1 MKPLHTLELAFRP
14 RHDEMGGGK
23 ELRDGL
29 SVVLQVDNTVWVA
42 NDESASLERLMLG
55 EGRTTGKWREAGQHR
70 QFALADYLRLPA
82 PGKGA
87 DVGEVDIEG
96 LAHDKGYLW
105 LVGSHS
111 LKREKP
117 ALDEA
122 AGPGHKLLAEISVDG
137 NRYLLARI
145 PLVEEEG
152 SWVLR
157 KKTTQ
162 RGRQRTAA
170 QLQGNAKGNA
180 LTQALKRDKHL
191 GAFLGIPGKD
201 NGFDIE
207 GLAVVGRRLFL
218 GLRGPVLNGWAVIL
232 EIEPALRSGSTSE
245 LQLKPMGRK
254 KRLYRKHFLQL
265 GGLGIRDLCMQGKDL
280 LILAGPTMALDGPVS
295 LFLWPGAGSAKGEQ
309 LLGAEE
315 LPKVMD
321 LPYGHGVDHA
331 EGMSLLSQPGDGSD
345 GLLVVYDAASTSRQ
359 PGQSAMLADVFRL
372 PQPFSQ
378 PR

>member
-1 MKPLHTLELAFRP
+1 MKPLHTIKLSFLP

-29 SVVLQVDNTVWVA
+29 SVALQVGNTLWVA
-42 NDESASLERLMLG
+42 NDESTSLERLVLG
-55 EGRTTGKWREAGQHR
+55 EGRTSGKWREAGQHR
-70 QFALADYLRLPA
+70 QFALADYLRLPE

-96 LAHDKGYLW
+96 LAHAQGYMW

-111 LKREKP
+111 LKRKKP
-117 ALDEA
+117 AQDEA
-122 AGPGHKLLAEISVDG
+122 AGSGHKLLAEISVDG

-152 SWVLR
+152 SWTLR

-170 QLQGNAKGNA
+170 QLKGNAKGNA

-191 GAFLGIPGKD
+191 GAFLAVPGKD

-207 GLAVVGRRLFL
+207 GLAVVGKRLFL
-218 GLRGPVLNGWAVIL
+218 GLRGPVLNGWAVIV
-232 EIEPALRSGSTSE
+232 EIEPELRSGSTAE
-245 LQLKPMGRK
+245 LQLKPIGRK

-265 GGLGIRDLCMQGKDL
+265 GGLGIRDLCMQGKDM
-280 LILAGPTMALDGPVS
+280 LILAGPTMVLDGPVS
-295 LFLWPGAGSAKGEQ
+295 VFRWPDAGSAKGEQ

-315 LPKVMD
+315 LPKILD
-321 LPYGHGVDHA
+321 LPYGQGVDHP
-331 EGMSLLSQPGDGSD
+331 EGMSLLSPPGGGAN
-345 GLLVVYDAASTSRQ
+345 GLVVVYDAASTSRQ
-359 PGQSAMLADVFRL
+359 PGQSAMWADVFTL
-372 PQPFSQ
+372 PKPSS
-378 PR
+378 RAR